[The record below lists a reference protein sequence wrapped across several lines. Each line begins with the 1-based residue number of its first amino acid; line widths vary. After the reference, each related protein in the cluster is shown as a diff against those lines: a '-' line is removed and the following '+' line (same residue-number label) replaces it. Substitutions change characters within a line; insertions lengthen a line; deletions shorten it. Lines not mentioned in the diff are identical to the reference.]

1 MNTIEN
7 IVYSDFNVVGNVV
20 GEFEKASKS
29 GKISDLAHALGN
41 KFVKEEVFLRRA
53 SHVYPQY
60 LNSESK
66 IGYVDDVIHREPSEY
81 TPQLPAKNKIKNSN
95 LF

>member
-66 IGYVDDVIHREPSEY
+66 IGYDDVIHREPCEH
-81 TPQLPAKNKIKNSN
+81 TPQIPTKNKIKNSN